1 MGNLSEYS
9 HENLLQD
16 QRPSATEENEIKL
29 ISSPI
34 EGPIFVY
41 QSNHMARQLQE
52 YGNGM
57 CLFDATY
64 KTTRYALSLFF
75 LVVKTNVDYQVLAA
89 FLIEG
94 ETKKNITAAL
104 TKIKEWNPDFNPLYA
119 MVECCAEEVN
129 ALETLYPGK

>member
-1 MGNLSEYS
+1 M
-9 HENLLQD
+9 
-16 QRPSATEENEIKL
+16 
-29 ISSPI
+29 
-34 EGPIFVY
+34 FVY

-75 LVVKTNVDYQVLAA
+75 LVIKTNVDYQVLAT

-94 ETKKNITAAL
+94 EARENITAAL
-104 TKIKEWNPDFNPLYA
+104 TKNKEWNPDFNPLYA
-119 MVECCAEEVN
+119 MVECCPEEIN
-129 ALETLYPGK
+129 AMETFYPGK